1 MYLVKTFIIFSIIAH
16 VYHGKSILADWLLE
30 LINTIYSSK
39 EEKQNIRC
47 GTNGKRKRHNC
58 QRSNSFIVL

>member
-1 MYLVKTFIIFSIIAH
+1 MKHFLNTKMYLVKTFIIFSIIAH

-39 EEKQNIRC
+39 EEKH
-47 GTNGKRKRHNC
+47 KY
-58 QRSNSFIVL
+58 